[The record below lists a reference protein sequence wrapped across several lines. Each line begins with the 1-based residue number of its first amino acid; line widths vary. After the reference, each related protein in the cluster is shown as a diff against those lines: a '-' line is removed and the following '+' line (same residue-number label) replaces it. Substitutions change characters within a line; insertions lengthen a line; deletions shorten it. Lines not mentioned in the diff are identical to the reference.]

1 MHIIS
6 TLILRHGCGARDPV
20 CVTTTVMIIVMN
32 VMIIMMIV
40 AAGQEAWQ
48 GFFRGLDPQQA
59 VSLSAHE
66 LNFGSC
72 SRLSPGGHQVLTVTN
87 VTNAKVTAFLVVPGW
102 KGHSSQSQMHQVFQ
116 VCLRLLSMPKCCAVL
131 CMLRIDVML
140 PALMLYRSH
149 LVLL

>member
-1 MHIIS
+1 M
-6 TLILRHGCGARDPV
+6 T
-20 CVTTTVMIIVMN
+20 IVMN
-32 VMIIMMIV
+32 VMILIIIV

-48 GFFRGLDPQQA
+48 GFFRGSDPQQA

-116 VCLRLLSMPKCCAVL
+116 VCLAAVNAHVLCCAMHAAHRYDAACSCAAQIPSGPAML
-131 CMLRIDVML
+131 C
-140 PALMLYRSH
+140 
-149 LVLL
+149 